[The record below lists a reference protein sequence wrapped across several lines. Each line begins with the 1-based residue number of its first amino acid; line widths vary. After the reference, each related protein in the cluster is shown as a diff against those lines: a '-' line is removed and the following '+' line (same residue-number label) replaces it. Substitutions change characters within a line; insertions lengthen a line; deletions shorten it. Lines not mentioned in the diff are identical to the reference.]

1 MPCIL
6 VPSSICSH
14 IFPKYRVA
22 LDRLESYPIF
32 DFLQIIAVDLFSTLQ
47 ELAPSSIFN
56 IWHCQSG
63 KLCPA
68 PFAISVNIYHESADT
83 IGFSA
88 AATPVIVMNVVAPWA
103 ISLCSKAF
111 DVDIWPPSLK
121 VTSSVLDAPHD
132 IIAVNESNLREANI
146 FSDRCLCSSRDS
158 RWRKFVLAVCILVT

>member
-1 MPCIL
+1 
-6 VPSSICSH
+6 
-14 IFPKYRVA
+14 
-22 LDRLESYPIF
+22 
-32 DFLQIIAVDLFSTLQ
+32 
-47 ELAPSSIFN
+47 
-56 IWHCQSG
+56 
-63 KLCPA
+63 
-68 PFAISVNIYHESADT
+68 
-83 IGFSA
+83 
-88 AATPVIVMNVVAPWA
+88 MNVVAPWA